1 MAKNKELET
10 KVIIGAEMKK
20 NVKRVIR
27 SVQQSFYSLNASID
41 KVTKGIALATTAM
54 ATAAAAASVVAT
66 RELYKMGEGW
76 EKANDTIRIG
86 TGATGKQLEALNES
100 MQRVYAQLPAGKDEV
115 SSTIADI
122 NTLTGAEGKALEDY
136 ASAALKASKMLGSDV
151 KSIYMEASKAFNAFN
166 IPAEEMA
173 GKLDYLWKVSQST
186 GVGIDKLAQGA
197 VAGQATFRQL
207 GFSFEQST
215 ALLGQLDKAG
225 VSSSAALA
233 AMKKGVVEL
242 AKAGAK
248 DFSKAFTAL
257 SQKIKNARTET
268 EAINI
273 ASKVFGAR
281 GGGEIAKALR
291 DGRMSADA
299 FTKSLE
305 LSGESID
312 AAYADTAN
320 FAEKMTPIK
329 HKVELALKPLADTV
343 FKQINELVPVVGGV
357 VEKYLPTI
365 QAHATELSVKVKEL
379 SDRFMKWIQE
389 VDFEKLASDIK
400 QAFAE
405 GLDKARE
412 WLPILETW
420 GKRIAIVIAAVKGLS
435 VAVSTY
441 NLLSG
446 AIAMCVTVLK
456 PFFLLI
462 SLSCQGIWKLVV
474 AMKAVLFW
482 HGWVKVAT
490 ALQAGWNTALFTAD
504 LAMTKVSKGMKALAA
519 WHGWVK
525 VATALQWAW
534 NIALNANPIGLIVLA
549 VAALIGIGWLLYN
562 NWDDICAGMQAAWD
576 WLCEQLSALW
586 EPCKKGL
593 AIAWEWLGTKWDE
606 ITGGIRDTWDKIC
619 GKVTEKWEGVK
630 TSLSNAWEGIKTACA
645 KAIDWMMEKIQPF
658 LDAWDAVKNGVSGV
672 LAKVGLGG
680 GDEPEKKAR
689 GGFTHGIAI
698 CGEAGTEAVI
708 SFDPA
713 YRAENQRYVATAAS
727 LLGGSATFTPRAES
741 APAQSSFS
749 FGDIHISPVF
759 NGSGNVDR
767 RSILRAIEDCIPDVL
782 DKLQEEANARKLH
795 RYA

>member
-76 EKANDTIRIG
+76 KKASDTIRIG
-86 TGATGKQLEALNES
+86 TGATGEQLDALNES
-100 MQRVYAQLPAGKDEV
+100 MQRVYSQLPTGKEDV
-115 SSTIADI
+115 AAAIADI
-122 NTLTGAEGKALEDY
+122 NTLTGAEGQALESY
-136 ASAALKASKMLGSDV
+136 ATAALKASKMLGTDV
-151 KSIYMEASKAFNAFN
+151 KSIYTEASKAFNAFN

-400 QAFAE
+400 QAFTE

-412 WLPILETW
+412 WLPIIRDV
-420 GKRIAIVIAAVKGLS
+420 GKGLIWFIGIVKGLSILNSTISLITTAVKGLS
-435 VAVSTY
+435 AALVFLATNPVGWVI
-441 NLLSG
+441 L
-446 AIAMCVTVLK
+446 AIAA
-456 PFFLLI
+456 I
-462 SLSCQGIWKLVV
+462 
-474 AMKAVLFW
+474 
-482 HGWVKVAT
+482 
-490 ALQAGWNTALFTAD
+490 
-504 LAMTKVSKGMKALAA
+504 
-519 WHGWVK
+519 
-525 VATALQWAW
+525 
-534 NIALNANPIGLIVLA
+534 IAIA
-549 VAALIGIGWLLYN
+549 WLLYDN
-562 NWDDICAGMQAAWD
+562 WDEVCAWCKEAWEIFADWIYDVWVETSAWFEEKWYELVDIWDDICAGMQAAWD

-741 APAQSSFS
+741 APARSSYN